1 MPPPEA
7 RAQPARAPTRAR
19 AAPAG
24 AAAPAAAPAPAGAA
38 APAGVAAVTEEQLL
52 QVIEEIYASSP
63 DEIDREVLEALEWK
77 YDPNTGNYSNEDP
90 LTDVKEVKTKDQLQA
105 ELGGLLKDKF
115 MKILKKKA
123 YDVIRKKNIV
133 SQERKGQE
141 QQRELGQFVERG
153 ETLDQEMKQAK
164 ETLQAEMEKLLK
176 ESAKNKSE
184 YGRQLTEQI
193 RHLQG
198 LIETQSAT
206 AATTSSIQ
214 AMQTQM
220 LGMMRQCQQAN
231 QAVVQAAQQAAQE
244 AAAQR
249 AAAAQEAA
257 AQRAAAAQETAAVQ
271 QVAAGLQAAMT
282 GLRATFGAPP
292 AAAPAAA
299 APAPGTFSHQETG
312 WGPRVVPIT
321 VDRSSGNEVDYISK
335 DFIQDFLRE
344 KGIRLRPRDRQ
355 QQADILNEYFK
366 GNNGIQ
372 AAGTGIGPGL
382 CPNGYPY
389 SHVGNGVW
397 RCGGGAHAIQFPQ

>member
-1 MPPPEA
+1 ME
-7 RAQPARAPTRAR
+7 
-19 AAPAG
+19 
-24 AAAPAAAPAPAGAA
+24 
-38 APAGVAAVTEEQLL
+38 
-52 QVIEEIYASSP
+52 
-63 DEIDREVLEALEWK
+63 
-77 YDPNTGNYSNEDP
+77 
-90 LTDVKEVKTKDQLQA
+90 
-105 ELGGLLKDKF
+105 
-115 MKILKKKA
+115 ILKKKA
-123 YDVIRKKNIV
+123 YDVIRKKNIE

-141 QQRELGQFVERG
+141 QQRELGQFLERG

-214 AMQTQM
+214 TLQNQM

-249 AAAAQEAA
+249 AAAAQQAAQEAA
-257 AQRAAAAQETAAVQ
+257 AAQ

-282 GLRATFGAPP
+282 GLRASLPAPAVP
-292 AAAPAAA
+292 AAQVA
-299 APAPGTFSHQETG
+299 APSPGTSTHQERG
-312 WGPRVVPIT
+312 WGPAVVPIT

-335 DFIQDFLRE
+335 DFIQDFLRQ
-344 KGIRLRPRDRQ
+344 KGITLRPGDRQ
-355 QQADILNEYFK
+355 QQVDILNEYFK

-372 AAGTGIGPGL
+372 AAGTGFGPGL

-389 SHVGNGVW
+389 SHIGKWSMAMWWWCTCYSVSTIKSIHYAYAFLIYYFSCCVLEFFYSS
-397 RCGGGAHAIQFPQ
+397 CSEIVVMVLIYHYL